1 MLNLVEFY
9 IVNSKTGEH
18 ETDIWKVVNKLFD
31 VIRLCCIWEGVTR
44 DKDLNERVGIEG
56 EYTVYHPS

>member
-9 IVNSKTGEH
+9 IVVNSKTGEH

-31 VIRLCCIWEGVTR
+31 VIRLCYIMGR
-44 DKDLNERVGIEG
+44 GYKRLGLK
-56 EYTVYHPS
+56 